1 MPGKRNSAP
10 FRGHNVTVTRSTVKG
25 LACWRVLSRLYSG
38 KKKNKYFPL
47 DQLREANDYARTQE
61 RETLLDGTS
70 WTDSEKTAV
79 RFWRNW
85 TTSERIQG
93 RNVPALL
100 TVLQVAV
107 RTLENRRQAATLGQ
121 GVASY
126 LEEAAGRMKPA
137 RFALVKRTL
146 EKFVESCPSPGT
158 SLAEVGEDTIKNALA
173 FMCSTSAAKSTRA
186 HYLNIVSA
194 MFARCMER
202 GLCKQNPARI
212 VLRSMGGTAP
222 GEAQPTCLSVSDVQA
237 LLHAAAQLKNK
248 GEALHFVIG
257 LLTGIRMAERCRLQ
271 FQDIRLDEPRPYIN
285 LPAGKAKTMRSRQ
298 VFLHGSHAEIIKALM
313 PQRYSPTALIL
324 SGHANEKAQKEKAI
338 CTQNQLASAA
348 GVELP
353 RNVLRHTA
361 ASYLCAYL
369 ESMSAAA
376 LNLGHSEA
384 MLIKH
389 YRALVP
395 HSEGVRFFSLPIPEQ
410 LRSFTSRKP
419 EKRKAAAH

>member
-1 MPGKRNSAP
+1 MGKRATALPYKGTAATVSAVQIAG
-10 FRGHNVTVTRSTVKG
+10 RQK
-25 LACWRVLSRLYSG
+25 WRVRIRLHDG
-38 KKKNKYFPL
+38 IIRRKHFP
-47 DQLREANDYARTQE
+47 DMKAANAYALTVDRAAM
-61 RETLLDGTS
+61 LDGTC
-70 WTDSEKTAV
+70 WTEAEKIAM

-85 TTSERIQG
+85 TTGERMQG
-93 RNVPALL
+93 RNVPSLL
-100 TVLQVAV
+100 TVLQAAV

-126 LEEAAGRMKPA
+126 LEEAAERMKPA
-137 RFALVKRTL
+137 RFALVQRTL
-146 EKFVESCPSPGT
+146 QKFTESCPSPDM
-158 SLAEVGEDTIKNALA
+158 SLAEISENTVKNALA

-194 MFARCMER
+194 MFARSVER
-202 GLCKQNPARI
+202 GLCKQNPARM

-222 GEAQPTCLSVSDVQA
+222 DKAQPTCLAVSDVQA
-237 LLHAAAQLKNK
+237 LLHAAAQMKNK
-248 GEALHFVIG
+248 GEAIHFAIG
-257 LLTGIRMAERCRLQ
+257 LLTGIRMTERCRLQ
-271 FQDIRLDEPRPYIN
+271 YQDIRLDEPRPYIN
-285 LPAGKAKTMRSRQ
+285 MPAGKAKTLRSRQ
-298 VFLHGSHAEIIKALM
+298 VFLHGTHAEIIKAML
-313 PQRYSPTALIL
+313 PARYNPTALIL

-338 CTQNQLASAA
+338 CIQNQLARVA

-410 LRSFTSRKP
+410 LRSFTSKKT
-419 EKRKAAAH
+419 EKRKATAH